1 MIADAKKPV
10 VAAVERLVLG
20 GGLELALVCVV
31 HNIYMYLLILV
42 LHLSLVLFLYV
53 VELSCLILCRDAM
66 LV

>member
-31 HNIYMYLLILV
+31 HNIYVFVDFGSALI
-42 LHLSLVLFLYV
+42 SGSIFI
-53 VELSCLILCRDAM
+53 CG
-66 LV
+66 